1 MPSKKKRPAPLD
13 LSVVHQ
19 DVGSATLSAKTVCQ
33 NNQPKKKKRGPYDP
47 EIYQA
52 IEEIRQES
60 KPVIKRTRRE
70 PPQEAI
76 EILEQLEK
84 EAAQLDQA
92 IQQNSPVKAEG
103 YQLVDEGEDP
113 PRICPFHME
122 TIGPVPNSKGYQ
134 LSKCNDQPCLISIFN
149 DENAVSYLQGV
160 YHKVHKD
167 IHDYWGKLVCRCG
180 FLPGLRQSKSENNRD
195 RMYLACRHHKC
206 KFFRWADQPLADPED
221 VMTCPCHWEKM
232 EERTA
237 KSGWQYLRCPAF
249 TCFLFCGK
257 ANGEKYMSAVRKNIH
272 PDICERWEKI
282 SCLCGRVPVLKQSAS
297 EKNPDRLYLA
307 CGDKRCEFF
316 RWADLAIDKENFKDP
331 LAVQDW
337 LNTIPDLGES
347 NNGKE
352 LPKRYGEGLAQ
363 AEQRLRQTK
372 LGRQEIV
379 DPPVYTQ
386 GEFVDP
392 YQTNFESD
400 YVPLHKDVLE
410 RGNLGLF

>member
-1 MPSKKKRPAPLD
+1 
-13 LSVVHQ
+13 
-19 DVGSATLSAKTVCQ
+19 
-33 NNQPKKKKRGPYDP
+33 
-47 EIYQA
+47 
-52 IEEIRQES
+52 
-60 KPVIKRTRRE
+60 
-70 PPQEAI
+70 
-76 EILEQLEK
+76 
-84 EAAQLDQA
+84 
-92 IQQNSPVKAEG
+92 
-103 YQLVDEGEDP
+103 
-113 PRICPFHME
+113 
-122 TIGPVPNSKGYQ
+122 
-134 LSKCNDQPCLISIFN
+134 
-149 DENAVSYLQGV
+149 
-160 YHKVHKD
+160 
-167 IHDYWGKLVCRCG
+167 
-180 FLPGLRQSKSENNRD
+180 
-195 RMYLACRHHKC
+195 
-206 KFFRWADQPLADPED
+206 
-221 VMTCPCHWEKM
+221 M

-257 ANGEKYMSAVRKNIH
+257 TNGEKYMSAVRKNIH

-316 RWADLAIDKENFKDP
+316 RWADTAIDKENFKDP
-331 LAVQDW
+331 LAIQDW

-372 LGRQEIV
+372 LGRQEMV

-386 GEFVDP
+386 GEFADP